1 MKKLENLIFEACA
14 VSVLLTSVFF
24 IFAWIGL
31 PEITPAIQ
39 IGKYFLILL
48 FSLLITAAKL
58 LFSVKGLKKPLAL
71 LLHYAIA
78 LVAFSVIFFDFSTL
92 NGMRIFILIVCFTL
106 FYAAIWGI
114 VIVTRRILAR
124 LDKQIEAK
132 RKPEEKVKYTPRY
145 K

>member
-1 MKKLENLIFEACA
+1 MKKLENLILEACA
-14 VSVLLTSVFF
+14 LSVLLTAVFF

-78 LVAFSVIFFDFSTL
+78 LVAFSVIFFDFSEL
-92 NGMRIFILIVCFTL
+92 NGMRIFVLIICFTL
-106 FYAAIWGI
+106 FYAAIFAI
-114 VIVTRRILAR
+114 VIGIKKLLLR
-124 LDKQIEAK
+124 LDGKIEK
-132 RKPEEKVKYTPRY
+132 SRKAEQKVEYTLRY